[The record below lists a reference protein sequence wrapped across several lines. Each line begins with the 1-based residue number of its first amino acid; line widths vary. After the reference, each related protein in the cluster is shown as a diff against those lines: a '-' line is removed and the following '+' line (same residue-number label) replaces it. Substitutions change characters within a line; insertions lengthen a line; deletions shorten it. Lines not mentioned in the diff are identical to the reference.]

1 MSLEIKVPE
10 LGESISSASVASL
23 KVANGDIVKQ
33 NQLLF
38 EIETDKVTLEVLAPE
53 DGKIENLLAKE
64 EDSVQTGQVLC
75 NLAFLTKQEQQTLES
90 QNKDKTQAKQKEEK
104 TEQKQAEPI
113 KKQDTLLKKEN
124 KPSAKSSVKVFK
136 DTVEVF
142 LDKQL
147 NKVSHSPENLGSY
160 LQNPDREAVEGETKV
175 EMSSIRKKIASNLK
189 FSQESSVSL
198 TTFNSANLSSL
209 LKIRKSLNDNKQ
221 TKTRLGITSFFVKAV
236 SNALKEY
243 KIVNAEIAGQSIIYK
258 DYHDIG
264 VAVGTDYGLVV
275 PNVRNC
281 ESKTLSDIEQDI
293 AKYVEKANKRQLNIE
308 DIKKGSFTISNGGV
322 YGSLLSTPIINPPQV
337 AILGLHA
344 IKKTPVVDQN
354 NNIVVADVMQL
365 ALTYDHRIIDG
376 KEAVSFLALVKEF
389 IENPERLLFE
399 G

>member
-38 EIETDKVTLEVLAPE
+38 EIETDKVTLEVLATQ
-53 DGKIENLLAKE
+53 DGKIENILVKE

-75 NLAFLTKQEQQTLES
+75 NLAFLTEKEQQSIAKQNKPEEKKQE
-90 QNKDKTQAKQKEEK
+90 KKTQIKEETKQKDNLPKVEK
-104 TEQKQAEPI
+104 LS
-113 KKQDTLLKKEN
+113 KKT
-124 KPSAKSSVKVFK
+124 SVKVFK

-147 NKVSHSPENLGSY
+147 NKVSHSTENLGSY
-160 LQNPDREAVEGETKV
+160 PQNPDREAVEGETKV

-198 TTFNSANLSSL
+198 TTFNSANLSNL
-209 LKIRKSLNDNKQ
+209 LKIRKSLNNSKQ
-221 TKTRLGITSFFVKAV
+221 ANIKLGITSFFVKAV

-243 KIVNAEIAGQSIIYK
+243 KVVNAEIAGQSIIYK

-281 ESKTLSDIEQDI
+281 ESKTLADIEQDI
-293 AKYVEKANKRQLNIE
+293 TKYVEKANKRQLNIE

-344 IKKTPVVDQN
+344 IKKTPIVDDN

-376 KEAVSFLALVKEF
+376 KEAVSFLTLVKEY
-389 IENPERLLFE
+389 IESPERLLF
-399 G
+399 

>member
-38 EIETDKVTLEVLAPE
+38 EIETDKVTLEVLATQ
-53 DGKIENLLAKE
+53 DGKIENILVKE

-75 NLAFLTKQEQQTLES
+75 NLAFLTEKEQQSIAKQNKPEEKKQE
-90 QNKDKTQAKQKEEK
+90 KKTQIKEETKQKDSLPKVEK
-104 TEQKQAEPI
+104 LS
-113 KKQDTLLKKEN
+113 KKT
-124 KPSAKSSVKVFK
+124 SVKVFK

-147 NKVSHSPENLGSY
+147 NKVSHSTENLGSY
-160 LQNPDREAVEGETKV
+160 PQNPDREAVEGETKV
-175 EMSSIRKKIASNLK
+175 EMSSVRKKIASNLK

-198 TTFNSANLSSL
+198 TTFNSANLSNL
-209 LKIRKSLNDNKQ
+209 LKIRKSLNTSKQ
-221 TKTRLGITSFFVKAV
+221 ANIKLGITSFFVKAV

-243 KIVNAEIAGQSIIYK
+243 KVVNAEIAGQSIIYK

-281 ESKTLSDIEQDI
+281 ESKTLADIEQDI
-293 AKYVEKANKRQLNIE
+293 TKYVEKANKRQLNIE

-344 IKKTPVVDQN
+344 IKKTPIVDDN

-376 KEAVSFLALVKEF
+376 KEAVSFLTLVKEY
-389 IENPERLLFE
+389 IESPERLLF
-399 G
+399 

>member
-38 EIETDKVTLEVLAPE
+38 EIETDKVTLEVLATQ
-53 DGKIENLLAKE
+53 DGKIENILVKE

-75 NLAFLTKQEQQTLES
+75 NLAFLTEKEQQSIAKQNKPEEKKQE
-90 QNKDKTQAKQKEEK
+90 KKTQIKEETKQKDSLPKVEK
-104 TEQKQAEPI
+104 LS
-113 KKQDTLLKKEN
+113 KKT
-124 KPSAKSSVKVFK
+124 SVKVFK

-147 NKVSHSPENLGSY
+147 NKVSHSTENLGSY
-160 LQNPDREAVEGETKV
+160 PQNPDREAVEGETKV

-198 TTFNSANLSSL
+198 TTFNSANLSNL
-209 LKIRKSLNDNKQ
+209 LKIRKSLNNSKQ
-221 TKTRLGITSFFVKAV
+221 ANIKLGITSFFVKAV

-243 KIVNAEIAGQSIIYK
+243 KVVNAEIAGQSIIYK

-281 ESKTLSDIEQDI
+281 ESKTLADIEQDI
-293 AKYVEKANKRQLNIE
+293 TKYVEKANKRQLNIE

-344 IKKTPVVDQN
+344 IKKTPIVDDN

-376 KEAVSFLALVKEF
+376 KEAVSFLTLVKEY
-389 IENPERLLFE
+389 IESPERLLF
-399 G
+399 

>member
-38 EIETDKVTLEVLAPE
+38 EIETDKVTLEVLATQ
-53 DGKIENLLAKE
+53 DGKIENILVKE

-75 NLAFLTKQEQQTLES
+75 NLAFLTEKEQQSIAKQNKPEEKKQE
-90 QNKDKTQAKQKEEK
+90 KKTQIKEETKQKDNLPKVEK
-104 TEQKQAEPI
+104 LS
-113 KKQDTLLKKEN
+113 KKT
-124 KPSAKSSVKVFK
+124 SVKVFK

-147 NKVSHSPENLGSY
+147 NKVSHSTENLGSY
-160 LQNPDREAVEGETKV
+160 PQNPDREAVEGETKV
-175 EMSSIRKKIASNLK
+175 EMSSVRKKIASNLK

-198 TTFNSANLSSL
+198 TTFNSANLSNL
-209 LKIRKSLNDNKQ
+209 LKIRKSLNNSKQ
-221 TKTRLGITSFFVKAV
+221 ANIKLGITSFFVKAV

-243 KIVNAEIAGQSIIYK
+243 KVVNAEIAGQSIIYK

-281 ESKTLSDIEQDI
+281 ESKTLADIEQDI
-293 AKYVEKANKRQLNIE
+293 TKYVEKANKRQLNIE

-344 IKKTPVVDQN
+344 IKKTPIVDDN

-376 KEAVSFLALVKEF
+376 KEAVSFLTLVKEY
-389 IENPERLLFE
+389 IESPERLLF
-399 G
+399 